1 MRQKA
6 AAETIA
12 DPRRDAKALGF
23 LTVHADA
30 HDHRMMDRVARA
42 LRHDLPGTEIVVIG
56 HTLNDLELMK
66 LDNVFVTGRLEP
78 EELDRVLRQYGV
90 KAVFAAMRRP
100 LFGHPMLAAL
110 ATARFPVAQF
120 DWSSG
125 RTRTAA
131 SGLAIDPCAP
141 DEAVASRLKRWFSRL

>member
-1 MRQKA
+1 
-6 AAETIA
+6 
-12 DPRRDAKALGF
+12 
-23 LTVHADA
+23 
-30 HDHRMMDRVARA
+30 
-42 LRHDLPGTEIVVIG
+42 
-56 HTLNDLELMK
+56 
-66 LDNVFVTGRLEP
+66 
-78 EELDRVLRQYGV
+78 
-90 KAVFAAMRRP
+90 
-100 LFGHPMLAAL
+100 MLAAL